1 MGTLKAIAE
10 KLLEAQSVLIYPHIH
25 MDADALGSAAALC
38 RGLRKLGKE
47 SFIHIE
53 DDVAGN
59 LQFLDKGYCTLEP
72 DMEPDVCICVDC
84 SGENRIPERYEAFRK
99 GKTTLVVDHHRTAE
113 AFADLDYVDPDA
125 AATGELIYDLLGIM
139 GIEIDKELG
148 EALFAALAT
157 DTGKFQYSNTT
168 KRTHEIVMAL
178 YDSGMDHMYV
188 SNEIYENNSYESLLL
203 ETKIMSTLER
213 FADGK
218 GIIAHVTQ
226 EMLRETGTT
235 MDETEA
241 IVGKLRAIR
250 GVEVAAFLKE
260 HEENVIKSSLR
271 AKTYADVAVISSEFG
286 GGGHIKAAGCT
297 MNMPMEEAR
306 ETMKD
311 RITKQLVR
319 E

>member
-1 MGTLKAIAE
+1 MERLRGIAE
-10 KLLEAQSVLIYPHIH
+10 KLLEAQTVLIYPHLH

-38 RGLRKLGKE
+38 RALRKLGKE
-47 SFIHIE
+47 SYIHIE
-53 DDVAGN
+53 DEVAGN

-84 SGENRIPERYEAFRK
+84 SGENRIPKRYEAFRK
-99 GKTTLVVDHHRTAE
+99 GKVTLVVDHHRTAE
-113 AFADLDYVDPDA
+113 EFADLNFVDPDS
-125 AATGELIYDLLGIM
+125 AATGEIIYDLLGLM
-139 GIEIDKELG
+139 GVEIDKEIG

-168 KRTHEIVMAL
+168 KRTHEIVTKL

-188 SNEIYENNSYESLLL
+188 SNEIYENNSYESLVL
-203 ETKIMSTLER
+203 ENLIMSTLER

-226 EMLRETGTT
+226 AMLKETDTT
-235 MDETEA
+235 MDETEG

-260 HEENVIKSSLR
+260 HEENVIKASLR

-297 MNMPMEEAR
+297 LEMSVEEAR
-306 ETMKD
+306 ELMKD
-311 RITKQLVR
+311 RIEKQLIG
-319 E
+319 